1 MTTELGG
8 DRTRPVLVDQ
18 VSVQGTSG
26 GMNQQ
31 PALSAL
37 ASLLLNVQVLKRERD

>member
-8 DRTRPVLVDQ
+8 DRTRTVLVDK

-26 GMNQQ
+26 GMSQQ
-31 PALSAL
+31 PAFSVLV
-37 ASLLLNVQVLKRERD
+37 SLLLNVQVLKRARD